1 MMVVFLWMNQLV
13 LLPVIPHCVGL
24 SQVVHS
30 LLVLGQEVRFQE
42 LDGLPDVVQL
52 SLWEVLVAPSEAY
65 LD

>member
-1 MMVVFLWMNQLV
+1 MNQLV
-13 LLPVIPHCVGL
+13 PLPASPHCIGL

-42 LDGLPDVVQL
+42 LDGLPDIVQL